1 MRWLVKLVR
10 SLFHRLSRHRP
21 QRDEDLQ
28 GRPARPEAEAAQA
41 NVQAVMTHRYAD
53 RTKNRATPR
62 RRCDVEGRGR
72 RNYARS
78 DLNHG
83 HGFGNPRWMRI
94 EGVTPFGISSGR
106 RGGIIS

>member
-10 SLFHRLSRHRP
+10 SLFHRLSRHLP

-53 RTKNRATPR
+53 RTKQRGTPR
-62 RRCDVEGRGR
+62 RKHFDNRRHSYMRSHWSPRG
-72 RNYARS
+72 S
-78 DLNHG
+78 
-83 HGFGNPRWMRI
+83 FGNPRWMRI
-94 EGVTPFGISSGR
+94 EGVTPFGISSR
-106 RGGIIS
+106 SSRGVIS